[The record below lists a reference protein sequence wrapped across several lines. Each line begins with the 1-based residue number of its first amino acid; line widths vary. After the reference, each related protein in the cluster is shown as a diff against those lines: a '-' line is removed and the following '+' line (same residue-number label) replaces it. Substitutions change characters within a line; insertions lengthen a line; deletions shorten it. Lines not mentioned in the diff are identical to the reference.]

1 MQRKREHFLQLPM
14 HQFSLPC
21 SQQIVEMI
29 YTILNVAFYTQGVTL
44 NDLQLK
50 DRGQKCVMIVIQT
63 VTLPRHHALSNTWGP
78 ANDIQCRLAA
88 VAACLSSV
96 QNDNQQSIAV
106 TGSLKAERNRFKE
119 IESCM

>member
-1 MQRKREHFLQLPM
+1 MSRQVFIQFENLKHRELGSASMQRKREHFLQLPM

-50 DRGQKCVMIVIQT
+50 DRD
-63 VTLPRHHALSNTWGP
+63 R
-78 ANDIQCRLAA
+78 
-88 VAACLSSV
+88 SV
-96 QNDNQQSIAV
+96 
-106 TGSLKAERNRFKE
+106 
-119 IESCM
+119 